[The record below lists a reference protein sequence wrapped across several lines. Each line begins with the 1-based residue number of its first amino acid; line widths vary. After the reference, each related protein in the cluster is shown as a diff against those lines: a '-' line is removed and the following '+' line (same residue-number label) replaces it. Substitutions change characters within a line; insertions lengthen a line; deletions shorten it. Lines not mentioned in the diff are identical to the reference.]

1 MLAFQDVA
9 LEFWKFVQLSCVSAY
24 MKGRIYHSKTVS
36 CQNYVFIAFAKLQVL
51 PSPKVFLFSI
61 SLYLFRSGYIHR
73 IFSRGE
79 NFVVT
84 APFFYTKNLTLWSGT
99 YNLE

>member
-9 LEFWKFVQLSCVSAY
+9 LELWKLVQLSCVSAY
-24 MKGRIYHSKTVS
+24 MKRRIYHSKTVS
-36 CQNYVFIAFAKLQVL
+36 CQNSAFITFAKLQVL

-61 SLYLFRSGYIHR
+61 SLYLFRSEYIHR
-73 IFSRGE
+73 MFSRSE
-79 NFVVT
+79 NFFVT
-84 APFFYTKNLTLWSGT
+84 PLFYTKSLTLWSGT